1 MTTYGSI
8 LHCDNREERKGEDF
22 PYLCSHRR
30 GELSSSSSS
39 SSSSLSSATAKFR
52 KVVYDDG
59 DDGNHCS
66 HRGRRSQK
74 SMVVSVAIVAVVVVV
89 AAATILAAA
98 IVAPR
103 QHRSSNNVSDAVVD
117 RSRQEVLLPP
127 HFLRTHPTAYYESKN
142 NMDQQDDRFFFYG
155 DDDIKLMRDKRHRK
169 KKKKNDTESTK
180 SSQNSSSSSSDIE
193 DTSPPVVTTS
203 APSDLSSEDDDG
215 KNEDDGDKVSSA
227 VGDEGDD
234 DSVQEQQEVEED
246 SSTTATTEENTQTPV
261 DVSTPTKFTPIAGF
275 TADLLDYDSPSL
287 LHWYCEPGKG
297 VCASSSQSFKND
309 DGNGSDDDL
318 GYWGLVSSSRSDTP
332 HYKLIFSPPPRHDFW
347 RHTFYE
353 PTLLKDD
360 GSFLYTVVPQRSMP
374 ITVSTSFTLHNPNSQ
389 FDAAGIMI
397 RLDSNHWIKTGIE
410 VVDQQPRVSCVVTN
424 TYSDWSTES
433 YGPPIVGPQSSSLN
447 SGSTKS
453 SVRLQLRVH
462 MLPRHGGS
470 FVVEIVPYD
479 DTSKTSDEE
488 DEINWTM
495 IRMAHLNKA
504 MVDPTVA
511 DENDENNNDGDTAY
525 EGPAAP
531 DGSYMV
537 GVYASSPV
545 GTAQPPMVAVF
556 HSFTV
561 SEGSDFD
568 QGGF

>member
-8 LHCDNREERKGEDF
+8 LYGDNGEEKKGEEDLLR
-22 PYLCSHRR
+22 LCSRR
-30 GELSSSSSS
+30 SRDLPSSSSSFVIGKS
-39 SSSSLSSATAKFR
+39 HEVA
-52 KVVYDDG
+52 YNDD
-59 DDGNHCS
+59 DCS
-66 HRGRRSQK
+66 RRGRQSQK
-74 SMVVSVAIVAVVVVV
+74 SMVVSVAKFAVSVVVTI

-98 IVAPR
+98 IGVAPR
-103 QHRSSNNVSDAVVD
+103 LQQSSSNSVSDDAFVVE

-127 HFLRTHPTAYYESKN
+127 HFLRTHPTAYYEREN

-155 DDDIKLMRDKRHRK
+155 DDDIKLMRDKPHHRK
-169 KKKKNDTESTK
+169 KKDNNNNKAEKTK
-180 SSQNSSSSSSDIE
+180 ASEESSSSSSSKIE
-193 DTSPPVVTTS
+193 DASPPDIATS
-203 APSDLSSEDDDG
+203 APSELSSDDD
-215 KNEDDGDKVSSA
+215 E
-227 VGDEGDD
+227 
-234 DSVQEQQEVEED
+234 EVEED
-246 SSTTATTEENTQTPV
+246 SPTTITATEETPPPAVVTKPTE
-261 DVSTPTKFTPIAGF
+261 FTPIAGF

-287 LHWYCEPGKG
+287 LHWYCEPGKD
-297 VCASSSQSFKND
+297 VCSSSSGGGKNKNEE
-309 DGNGSDDDL
+309 GTGSDDDL

-347 RHTFYE
+347 RYTYYE

-360 GSFLYTVVPQRSMP
+360 GSFLYTVVPKQPSMP
-374 ITVSTSFTLHNPNSQ
+374 TTVTTSFTLHNPNSQ

-397 RLDSNHWIKTGIE
+397 RLDSSHWIKTGIE

-433 YGPPIVGPQSSSLN
+433 YGPPIVGPTSES
-447 SGSTKS
+447 SGSTKT

-479 DTSKTSDEE
+479 DTSSDEE
-488 DEINWTM
+488 ESVGERNWTM

-504 MVDPTVA
+504 MVDPTVVDEKDA
-511 DENDENNNDGDTAY
+511 DDDHEDVDTAY

-531 DGSYMV
+531 DESYMV